1 MQIQCKTYN
10 AAEIINVEER
20 GPLSGGLPFC
30 RYFFSSKISKNVNFG
45 GAGLYACFYHGK
57 LVYIGKYQGTKDD
70 FSAGDIVKMRW
81 SKHIGTFTMQ
91 ARSLGFSKKALSNVL
106 KAVNTGE
113 YANVKIPQEVRDG
126 FSVANQQMLQRE
138 TGCMTTFQRF
148 LVAMEVWHGA
158 KQPGK
163 PPNLNDFEFIYSRI
177 EGAISTKQVRNM
189 VTLAENYALEHVHP
203 PGNTI
208 ASRNLTANL
217 DQSEVETL
225 FEKALLSQVSEAILH
240 PANSERTA
248 VSLINSTIHMEP
260 EENMT
265 LFEQS
270 LEGAPEFTRD
280 FVEQVQI
287 NFSNVQDADVEFTNT
302 PDMRIRKLLPNTALG
317 FRNCMRFTWQTSNK
331 RFLMYSRLS
340 DFELKSFG
348 LSLDRIVS
356 DTLPHITFISEQLVK
371 EHMNSLIAAM
381 SKAHS
386 SFNP

>member
-1 MQIQCKTYN
+1 MQIQCETYN
-10 AAEIINVEER
+10 AADIINVEEK
-20 GPLSGGLPFC
+20 GPLSGGLAFC
-30 RYFFSSKISKNVNFG
+30 RYFFSSKISKNMNFG
-45 GAGLYACFYHGK
+45 GAGLYACFYRRK

-70 FSAGDIVKMRW
+70 FSAGDIIKMRW
-81 SKHIGTFTMQ
+81 SKHIGTFTLQ

-106 KAVNTGE
+106 KAVTTGE
-113 YANVKIPQEVRDG
+113 YENVKIPEEVREG
-126 FSVANQQMLQRE
+126 FLVANHQMLQRE

-158 KQPGK
+158 KQPGG

-177 EGAISTKQVRNM
+177 EGEITTKQVREI
-189 VTLAENYALEHVHP
+189 VTSAENYTLENVHP

-208 ASRNLTANL
+208 ANRNLTANL
-217 DQSEVETL
+217 NQSEVETL
-225 FEKALLSQVSEAILH
+225 FEKALLSQASDAILH
-240 PANSERTA
+240 PDNSERLA
-248 VSLINSTIHMEP
+248 VSSINSTNHMEP
-260 EENMT
+260 EEDMT

-302 PDMRIRKLLPNTALG
+302 PDMRIRKLLPNTPLG
-317 FRNCMRFTWQTSNK
+317 FRNCMRFTWQSSNN

-348 LSLDRIVS
+348 LSLDRIAS
-356 DTLPHITFISEQLVK
+356 DTLPHITFIGDQLVK
-371 EHMNSLIAAM
+371 EHINSIIAAM
-381 SKAHS
+381 SKGHS
-386 SFNP
+386 SFDP

>member
-10 AAEIINVEER
+10 AADIINVEER

-45 GAGLYACFYHGK
+45 GAGLYACFYRGK

-106 KAVNTGE
+106 KAVTTSA
-113 YANVKIPQEVRDG
+113 YANVKIPEEVRKG
-126 FSVANQQMLQRE
+126 FLVANHQMLQRE

-148 LVAMEVWHGA
+148 LVAMEVWHRA
-158 KQPGK
+158 KQPNG
-163 PPNLNDFEFIYSRI
+163 PPNLNDFDFLYSRI
-177 EGAISTKQVRNM
+177 EGEFMTKQVREI
-189 VTLAENYALEHVHP
+189 VTSAENYALERVHP
-203 PGNTI
+203 LGNTI
-208 ASRNLTANL
+208 ANRNLTASL
-217 DQSEVETL
+217 DQSEVEKL
-225 FEKALLSQVSEAILH
+225 FAKALSSQISDAVSH
-240 PANSERTA
+240 PANSERIDVFSVNLTK
-248 VSLINSTIHMEP
+248 HMEP
-260 EENMT
+260 EEDMT

-270 LEGAPEFTRD
+270 LESAPEFTRD

-287 NFSNVQDADVEFTNT
+287 SFNNVHDADIEFTNT
-302 PDMRIRKLLPNTALG
+302 PDMRIRKLLPNTSRG
-317 FRNCMRFTWQTSNK
+317 FRNCMRFTWQSSNK

-356 DTLPHITFISEQLVK
+356 DTLPHITFVSDQLVK
-371 EHMNSLIAAM
+371 EHMNSIIAAM